1 MTEEVDEGIHGGV
14 AHRQPVGAEPDDVDV
29 LEAAEMKSRTV
40 S

>member
-1 MTEEVDEGIHGGV
+1 MTEEVDERVHARV
-14 AHRQPVGAEPDDVDV
+14 AHREPVRAKPDDVDV